1 MTINVENIFPVY
13 KPKVLPSEQ
22 LRFLLETVT
31 TQVPVDLACIYE
43 YSAVTQT
50 IDAVASESFGE
61 LSDEQQDHTCSAV
74 SKVLLPQLPLNEPLI
89 QPLKATANV
98 PLQSVLFYPFSI
110 TDVISGVLAL
120 SSVNPKTYDQS
131 HIERCATLV
140 SLIRVV
146 LENHHLYNVLAEN
159 LSTAQSILQTAQ
171 AIAENP
177 SPQHVVNILRDTMFE
192 GHISSCAMLL
202 YGPVREDSPNG
213 PFEYLELR
221 GSWSRRYG
229 SGIGIGVRL
238 YLKDYPDLLEQ
249 LQRNEIVTFP
259 TVNQIKDRF
268 DPLIRGFLK
277 AERLRGLTLIALQ
290 STRQRLGVL
299 AIGTDRRQQLD
310 ERELQ
315 SYRTVSEFLA
325 ISAMAQVLQQQHER
339 LEHHR
344 AAILDAVTDGVVMV
358 LPSGQGGHVLT
369 VNQRFTH
376 MFEVSEQRAEGDTL
390 IHLLNQM
397 EIPEVVRQELRAA
410 WLSTPVRDPAVR
422 RNEFRMVNS
431 EGQPLDVEWYSAPV
445 YQDADVLG
453 RIYIFH
459 DATPE
464 RAAQRLRAAFLSRI
478 SHELRTPLTS
488 IRGFAEFILEATGDQ
503 LPDLAREYTEII
515 LNSAKHLN
523 TVFTDMIEITRADAG
538 ELKLHKTEAHLPDI
552 VIEIV
557 ARMELQY
564 KARDQKVIMDVDDDL
579 PPVNVDVDRISQV
592 ITNLLTNAIK
602 YSPDGGKIRL
612 TTDLITSSDTLP
624 DFAPA
629 DIVLPAI
636 LVTVTDEGKGLSKDE
651 AEKVFMPFF
660 RTEEAKTKRIEGVGL
675 GLAVTR
681 SIVEMHRG
689 KIWAVPNT
697 RATGGCFMF
706 TLPTVRT

>member
-13 KPKVLPSEQ
+13 KPKAMPSEQ
-22 LRFLLETVT
+22 LRFLLETVI

-43 YSAVTQT
+43 YSAATQT
-50 IDAVASESFGE
+50 IEAVASESFGE
-61 LSDEQQDHTCSAV
+61 LASEEQTRACHLV
-74 SKVLLPQLPLNEPLI
+74 SEHLLTLLPLSEPQI
-89 QPLKATANV
+89 IPLKAAENA
-98 PLQSVLFYPFSI
+98 PLQSALFYPFPI
-110 TDVISGVLAL
+110 TDAISGVLSL
-120 SSVNPKTYDQS
+120 GSISPKTYNAS
-131 HIERCATLV
+131 HVERCATLV

-249 LQRNEIVTFP
+249 LQHNEIVTFP
-259 TVNQIKDRF
+259 SVNKIKDRF

-277 AERLRGLTLIALQ
+277 AERMRGLTLIALQ
-290 STRQRLGVL
+290 STHQRLGVL

-339 LEHHR
+339 LEQHR

-358 LPSGQGGHVLT
+358 LPYGQGGHVLT
-369 VNQRFTH
+369 VNQRFSR
-376 MFEVSEQRAEGDTL
+376 MFEVSEQHAEGDSL
-390 IHLLNQM
+390 IHLLQQM
-397 EIPEVVRQELRAA
+397 QIPEGVRQELRAA

-422 RNEFRMVNS
+422 RNEFRMVTS

-557 ARMELQY
+557 ARMELQV
-564 KARDQKVIMDVDDDL
+564 KARSQKVIMDVDDDL

-602 YSPDGGKIRL
+602 YSPEGGKIRL
-612 TTDLITSSDTLP
+612 TTDLITSTGTLP
-624 DFAPA
+624 DSAPA

-636 LVTVTDEGKGLSKDE
+636 LVAVSDEGKGLSKEE
-651 AEKVFMPFF
+651 ADKVFMPFF

-681 SIVEMHRG
+681 SIVEVHRG

-697 RATGGCFMF
+697 RVAGGCFMF
-706 TLPTVRT
+706 TIPTVRS

>member
-1 MTINVENIFPVY
+1 MTINVDNIFPVY
-13 KPKVLPSEQ
+13 KPKALPSEQ
-22 LRFLLETVT
+22 LRFLLETVI
-31 TQVPVDLACIYE
+31 TQVTVDLACIYE
-43 YSAVTQT
+43 FNSVTQMLEP
-50 IDAVASESFGE
+50 VASEPFIKITSE
-61 LSDEQQDHTCSAV
+61 DQQRACRMISEHILAR
-74 SKVLLPQLPLNEPLI
+74 LPLNEPQIVQLE
-89 QPLKATANV
+89 V
-98 PLQSVLFYPFSI
+98 PNPTSLQSALFFPFPI
-110 TDVISGVLAL
+110 TDTISGVLSL
-120 SSVNPKTYDQS
+120 VSVTPNTYDAT

-140 SLIRVV
+140 SLIRIV

-159 LSTAQSILQTAQ
+159 LWTAQSILQTAQ

-202 YGPVREDSPNG
+202 YGPVSEDSPNG

-229 SGIGIGVRL
+229 SGVGIGVRL

-259 TVNQIKDRF
+259 SVNKIKDRF

-277 AERLRGLTLIALQ
+277 AERMRGLTLIALQ
-290 STRQRLGVL
+290 SARQRLGVL

-339 LEHHR
+339 LEQHR

-358 LPSGQGGHVLT
+358 LPYGQGGHVLT

-376 MFEVSEQRAEGDTL
+376 MFEVSEQHAEGNTL
-390 IHLLNQM
+390 IHLLQQM
-397 EIPEVVRQELRAA
+397 EIPEGVRQELRAA

-464 RAAQRLRAAFLSRI
+464 RTAQRLRAAFLSRI

-579 PPVNVDVDRISQV
+579 PPVNVDIDRISQV

-602 YSPDGGKIRL
+602 YSPEGGTIRL
-612 TTDLITSSDTLP
+612 TTELITASDTLP
-624 DFAPA
+624 DSAPT
-629 DIVLPAI
+629 DVVLPAI
-636 LVTVTDEGKGLSKDE
+636 LVSVTDEGKGLSKEE
-651 AEKVFMPFF
+651 ANKVFMPFF
-660 RTEEAKTKRIEGVGL
+660 RTDEAKTKRIEGVGL

-681 SIVEMHRG
+681 SIVEVHRG

-697 RATGGCFMF
+697 RVSGGCFMF
-706 TLPTVRT
+706 TIPTVRT